1 MDASSFKGVAVGAP
15 NHKHVDGQKHEYA
28 DLGVNAQRVM
38 EWVVDWYELHHSQ
51 RHGEKAR
58 DHSTDHLAEKSGY

>member
-1 MDASSFKGVAVGAP
+1 MDAGSLKGIAVSAP
-15 NHKHVDGQKHEYA
+15 NHKHVDGHQHEYA

-38 EWVVDWYELHHSQ
+38 ERVVDRYELHHSQ
-51 RHGEKAR
+51 WHGKQAR